1 MLEFTF
7 RSGRANLRL
16 ALRRPEVGTSTIN
29 MLRAKPTLEKL
40 VAEQLRRAPANEQP
54 LLAWAVVC
62 GRAVAEKTAAQ
73 SFSDGELHVTVPDRG
88 WQTQLIS
95 FVPQYIAGINRI
107 VGKGVVRRITFITA
121 DAKKSH
127 QKN

>member
-1 MLEFTF
+1 
-7 RSGRANLRL
+7 
-16 ALRRPEVGTSTIN
+16 
-29 MLRAKPTLEKL
+29 MLRAKPTLERI

-73 SFSDGELHVTVPDRG
+73 SFDDGELLITVPDRG
-88 WQTQLIS
+88 WQKELAS

-107 VGKGVVRRITFITA
+107 VGKEVVQRITFITA
-121 DAKKSH
+121 DSKKSH
-127 QKN
+127 

>member
-1 MLEFTF
+1 M
-7 RSGRANLRL
+7 
-16 ALRRPEVGTSTIN
+16 I
-29 MLRAKPTLEKL
+29 RAKAALEKI

-62 GRAVAEKTAAQ
+62 GRAVAEKTEAQ
-73 SFSDGELHVTVPDRG
+73 SFSGGELHVTVPDRG
-88 WQTQLIS
+88 WQTQLMS

-107 VGKGVVRRITFITA
+107 VGKDIVRRITFSTA
-121 DAKKSH
+121 DSKKPQ